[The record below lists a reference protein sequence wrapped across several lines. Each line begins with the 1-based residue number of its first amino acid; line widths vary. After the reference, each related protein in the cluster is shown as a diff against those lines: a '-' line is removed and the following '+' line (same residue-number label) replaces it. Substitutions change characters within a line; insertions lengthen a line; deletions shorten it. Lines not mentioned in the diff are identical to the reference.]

1 MPRKPGNTRRW
12 VDTVPQSQEAE
23 SQSTGDC
30 AVIHTL
36 RILRFCVLGG
46 RWGKNAWNYLL
57 KCCFGE
63 NLSKSQRS
71 GGEGST

>member
-1 MPRKPGNTRRW
+1 MRKVLNFIYWSNVMPRKPGNTRRW

-30 AVIHTL
+30 AVIRTL

-46 RWGKNAWNYLL
+46 RWGKNA
-57 KCCFGE
+57 
-63 NLSKSQRS
+63 
-71 GGEGST
+71 